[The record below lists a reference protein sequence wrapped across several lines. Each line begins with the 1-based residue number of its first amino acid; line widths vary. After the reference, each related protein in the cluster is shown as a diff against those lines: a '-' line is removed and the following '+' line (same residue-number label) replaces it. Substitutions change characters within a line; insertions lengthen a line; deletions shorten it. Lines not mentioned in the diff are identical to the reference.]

1 MSELSELI
9 EINRNIERQ
18 NEEIIRL
25 LKIIARQD
33 DKRPEKNPAI
43 DFGDLFSSYKEDAE
57 KEIDEAQT
65 ENDEEKLELNQSLR
79 IGSMLDNEI
88 DVGEVYFVDG
98 TDIYKLTIENNETT
112 VDNLTSDDEPNA
124 FALQEIIA
132 NESIKNNSSLED
144 GTVIL
149 SSEQCVNLPE
159 IMRICVE
166 QGATKVYIPLSAS
179 AQLVGAPHN
188 LIEYVRMDFYKNDD
202 HLIEKL
208 F

>member
-25 LKIIARQD
+25 LKIIAKEED
-33 DKRPEKNPAI
+33 ERPEKNQAI
-43 DFGDLFSSYKEDAE
+43 DFGDLFSSYKEDSE
-57 KEIDEAQT
+57 KEINQAET
-65 ENDEEKLELNQSLR
+65 ETDEEKPELNQSLR

-88 DVGEVYFVDG
+88 GVGEVYFVDG

-149 SSEQCVNLPE
+149 SREQCVNLPE